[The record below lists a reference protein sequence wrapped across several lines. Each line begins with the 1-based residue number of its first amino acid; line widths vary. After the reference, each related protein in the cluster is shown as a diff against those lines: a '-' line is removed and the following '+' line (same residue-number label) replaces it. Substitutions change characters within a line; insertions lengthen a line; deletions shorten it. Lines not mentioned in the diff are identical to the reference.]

1 MSRRN
6 EGGAKRQSDDLPCER
21 PCQIRI
27 GRRTNTHTA
36 KWASAVRPTPFRPR
50 RTGIVL
56 VAVSPDFNLPHA
68 PRLVCRRAAITPVE
82 GARAPR
88 AQSIGRECRDGRK
101 GRARLQP
108 GAGPP
113 GTCLHLPRS
122 AWWTI
127 FRRRTG
133 SAPPTPLEGPA
144 SVVPVRQMRR
154 RAFRAAEAP
163 RAPSQA

>member
-6 EGGAKRQSDDLPCER
+6 EGGVNRLALRAPLPDQGWA
-21 PCQIRI
+21 PH
-27 GRRTNTHTA
+27 THTA

-50 RTGIVL
+50 RTGIDL
-56 VAVSPDFNLPHA
+56 VAVFHHFNLPHA

-82 GARAPR
+82 GAGAPR
-88 AQSIGRECRDGRK
+88 AQSIGRVCQDGRK

-133 SAPPTPLEGPA
+133 SASPTPLEEPA

-163 RAPSQA
+163 RAPSEA